1 MDPQKYIY
9 IFIFF
14 TIITGFGYIFAR
26 NILREKNLINLI
38 PFSFYLGSSLFVT
51 LLHTLSLIFD
61 VKMSTFLSLFLSLAL
76 AILILF
82 KYKAK
87 EPLELGLPR
96 AQFFLL
102 TLFSF
107 SFGILFFAYLIKFST
122 YDLGLYQLIGLI
134 TGQGYPFSNPFGPD
148 SAYVY
153 HNGVALFASGLMI
166 FSKLEALESLTP
178 IQSLF
183 IFILPITIFVLV
195 YSITKNFLQSM
206 LGVLIGCFCANLRAL
221 SLFTIFLPETFS
233 SFVSDPH
240 ETMFW
245 MADSGFVSPTQ
256 KALISPNSSIA
267 LPLSIFLFYLCT
279 KESII
284 EKKYYLP
291 ILFTSLFLFS
301 AYEAYWIPV
310 TLAILIFHAVAI
322 LKSKW
327 STKQIKTSAVLIIL
341 FLATPFSAG
350 GVFKNKNENIT
361 KLVSI
366 DIKPYTLSLGGTIQF
381 TYPKEWLKRNEVI
394 CHANGNVFYKI
405 PILSRYFFDEF
416 GLPLLAIP
424 FITLWLIGTRNLN
437 LLSFLIVG
445 ITSFAIPFLITY
457 NLIEIETHRFL
468 IYSRFIFSIL
478 FGTFLGYLLNINFQ
492 SLITNI
498 LSRTFLFLLII
509 TLVLPGIS
517 WILPKFKSSYEYRAV
532 KVHKADKKALS
543 WLSKNAKV
551 GDRGIGP
558 WDIPFKSFEL
568 ISIGGVYGT
577 GAYIQN
583 LANEET
589 RATALKTLNPCLLKE
604 LKVRWLYLNKNL
616 DSFANAI
623 IPQDITNLLDTVPE
637 VTLKQLLK
645 EKTLVLRYKYK
656 DNEELRLIYEF
667 IPTRDETY
675 CKNKNY
681 AWSIG
686 RLQYGKFT
694 PIKPVHG
701 AIFKSKMLALKKLK
715 KLKNTMDKKEALLY
729 GVEAIKI

>member
-1 MDPQKYIY
+1 MDLQKYIY

-26 NILREKNLINLI
+26 NILKEKNLINLI
-38 PFSFYLGSSLFVT
+38 PFSVYLGSSLFVT
-51 LLHTLSLIFD
+51 LLHTLSLIFG
-61 VKMSTFLSLFLSLAL
+61 VKISTFLSLFLSLAL

-82 KYKAK
+82 KYKAN
-87 EPLELGLPR
+87 ETIELGLPKI
-96 AQFFLL
+96 QFFLL
-102 TLFSF
+102 ILFSF
-107 SFGILFFAYLIKFST
+107 SFGILFLAYLTKFST

-153 HNGVALFASGLMI
+153 HNGVALFASGLTI
-166 FSKLEALESLTP
+166 FSKLEALEGLTP

-183 IFILPITIFVLV
+183 IFILPITIFVLI

-206 LGVLIGCFCANLRAL
+206 LGVLIGSFCANLRAL

-240 ETMFW
+240 KTMFW

-256 KALISPNSSIA
+256 KALISPNSSVA
-267 LPLSIFLFYLCT
+267 LPLSVFLFYLCT
-279 KESII
+279 RGKLID
-284 EKKYYLP
+284 KKYYLP
-291 ILFTSLFLFS
+291 ILLISAFLFS
-301 AYEAYWIPV
+301 AYEAYWFPV
-310 TLAILIFHAVAI
+310 TLAIFMFHVVLV

-327 STKQIKTSAVLIIL
+327 DKRQIIASTVLIAL
-341 FLATPFSAG
+341 FLVTPFSAG

-361 KLVSI
+361 KLVSL
-366 DIKPYTLSLGGTIQF
+366 DIKPYAVSLAGTIHYV
-381 TYPKEWLKRNEVI
+381 YPPEWRKRNKII
-394 CHANGNVFYKI
+394 CNANGNEFYKI
-405 PILSRYFFDEF
+405 PILSRYFFEEF
-416 GLPLLAIP
+416 GLPLLALP
-424 FITLWLIGTRNLN
+424 FIILWLIRTKNLN
-437 LLSFLIVG
+437 LLSFLTAG

-468 IYSRFIFSIL
+468 IYARFIFSIL
-478 FGTFLGYLLNINFQ
+478 FGVFLGYLLNINFQ

-498 LSRTFLFLLII
+498 LSRTFLFLLIT

-517 WILPKFKSSYEYRAV
+517 WILPKFKSEAEYRAV

-543 WLSKNAKV
+543 WLSKNAKN

-616 DSFANAI
+616 DNYAHATI
-623 IPQDITNLLDTVPE
+623 AQDITNLLDLVPKA
-637 VTLKQLLK
+637 TLNQLTK
-645 EKTLVLRYKYK
+645 EKILTLRFKYK

-667 IPTRDETY
+667 IPTKNKTY

-694 PIKPVHG
+694 PIKSKHNATFTGKKV
-701 AIFKSKMLALKKLK
+701 ALTKLEELRKSL
-715 KLKNTMDKKEALLY
+715 NKKEAVLY